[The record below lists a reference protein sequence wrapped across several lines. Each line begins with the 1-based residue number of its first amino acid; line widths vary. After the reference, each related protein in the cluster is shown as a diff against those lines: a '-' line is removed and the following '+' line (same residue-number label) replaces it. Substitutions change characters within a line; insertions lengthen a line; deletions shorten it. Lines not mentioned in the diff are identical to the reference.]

1 MTGRRCIDKKPHKPY
16 LNHHPGPERPS
27 YSPLPFQRKAW
38 QIESTCRSHQPRPPS
53 GTRFPIFVVE
63 STTNTKPSPRF
74 LRARCRLPTFSSI
87 PFFFFCRPAI
97 AHALVF
103 NTHCRFRGQ
112 GDNSNV
118 GELGFWPKNLILS
131 SVETR
136 SKSCAK
142 QGGNHHAYARIGFYL
157 KITALPNMATIQ
169 PDRKGVCPMTTLIVS
184 FRLLINP
191 SPSLSNHPHGRIIH
205 FQVFI
210 PSPFIINS
218 LASGPLLS
226 ATLLCHVEEIAVS

>member
-1 MTGRRCIDKKPHKPY
+1 MADREYLSIPPTQTAVWNQVSHLCRRIHDKHKTF
-16 LNHHPGPERPS
+16 PS
-27 YSPLPFQRKAW
+27 LSASPLP
-38 QIESTCRSHQPRPPS
+38 PS
-53 GTRFPIFVVE
+53 NLFF
-63 STTNTKPSPRF
+63 NT
-74 LRARCRLPTFSSI
+74 
-87 PFFFFCRPAI
+87 FFFFCRPAI